1 MNPKI
6 VELLGRA
13 IVAALGAMG
22 AWAAKN
28 GIKNRK
34 KK

>member
-6 VELLGRA
+6 VEMLGKA
-13 IVAALGAMG
+13 FVAALGAVG

>member
-6 VELLGRA
+6 VENA
-13 IVAALGAMG
+13 AKAFVAALGALA
-22 AWAAKN
+22 AWMAKN